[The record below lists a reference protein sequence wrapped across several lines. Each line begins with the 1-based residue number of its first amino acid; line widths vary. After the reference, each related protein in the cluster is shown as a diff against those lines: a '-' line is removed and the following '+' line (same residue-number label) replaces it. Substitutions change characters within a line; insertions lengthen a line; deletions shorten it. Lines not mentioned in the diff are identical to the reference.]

1 MKKINVYENRFCFYG
16 AWNRAE
22 NAEALEQFLKEVYPK
37 LSDDFEFVV
46 IGGGM
51 SKSLQTKLE
60 SLKNYS
66 YLGFVED
73 PVKEVARCQALL
85 APLHK
90 GAGVKVKVID
100 ALSSGTCV
108 VGTKVAFEG
117 IEDNSAHRLFFHAES
132 ADGFVA
138 ILNNWRV
145 INIEEK
151 QAAADEFFA
160 RYNKN
165 HFTDL
170 L

>member
-1 MKKINVYENRFCFYG
+1 MNRINVYEKRFCFYG
-16 AWNRAE
+16 AWNREE
-22 NAEALEQFLKEVYPK
+22 NCECLKWFLKNVYPK

-51 SKSLQTKLE
+51 SDSLQEKLH
-60 SLKNYS
+60 LYHNFS
-66 YLGFVED
+66 YLGFVDD
-73 PVKEVARCQALL
+73 PIKEIAHCQALI

-108 VGTKVAFEG
+108 IGTNVAFEG
-117 IEDNSAHRLFFHAES
+117 IEDNAMHKLFFRVES
-132 ADGFVA
+132 TDGFSA
-138 ILNNWRV
+138 ILNNWRLISV
-145 INIEEK
+145 SEK
-151 QAAADEFFA
+151 QAAADEFFT